1 MLYWLSTVSLTLS
14 VKNRRSWWIFCLLWC
29 STTNDVL
36 LCMVCRYH
44 GSFSRRAN
52 SFSELPLK
60 LKAYQESLH
69 VQTLGVF
76 DLVCACDFLMRKSRF
91 FFNHAKDQRWTIW
104 CLHFPWDYQRNNGH
118 WTVEG
123 RTVGEVKNG
132 IPLSC
137 ILFLIPWHA
146 TKGKATKILSR
157 KVGKSNRELRR
168 LVFSCVAGKH
178 GLRQAAQRVL
188 KCQCNTWSV
197 TQCGICIFLFL
208 FLAFSSMVSLRQA
221 VQRASAENATWTQT
235 ELAVTLR
242 HANRSNPKFA
252 QQEIW
257 SQQTLKTFC

>member
-1 MLYWLSTVSLTLS
+1 VRVWFFDAQVTV
-14 VKNRRSWWIFCLLWC
+14 
-29 STTNDVL
+29 
-36 LCMVCRYH
+36 
-44 GSFSRRAN
+44 
-52 SFSELPLK
+52 
-60 LKAYQESLH
+60 
-69 VQTLGVF
+69 
-76 DLVCACDFLMRKSRF
+76 

-132 IPLSC
+132 IPLNC

-157 KVGKSNRELRR
+157 KVGKSRGHLLKNKGPLAKNRDLRR

-197 TQCGICIFLFL
+197 TQCGICIFFVYSSKPTL
-208 FLAFSSMVSLRQA
+208 FLAFSSMVSLRQGA
-221 VQRASAENATWTQT
+221 QRASAENATWTET
-235 ELAVTLR
+235 ELAETLR